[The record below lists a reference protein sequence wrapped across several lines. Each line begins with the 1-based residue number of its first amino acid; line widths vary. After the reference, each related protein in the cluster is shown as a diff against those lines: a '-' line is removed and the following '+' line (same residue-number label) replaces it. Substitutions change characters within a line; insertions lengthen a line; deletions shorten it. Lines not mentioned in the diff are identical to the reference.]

1 MEKFDLKTATI
12 ADLYAAK
19 LYCSEKAELLRQVGR
34 DDAWEQSTL
43 YSILAGH
50 ISREINGR
58 LVPHI
63 EQIKADLL
71 K

>member
-34 DDAWEQSTL
+34 NDALEKSTL
-43 YSILAGH
+43 YSMLAGH
-50 ISREINGR
+50 ISGEIDLR
-58 LVPHI
+58 LSPNI